1 MVITKPN
8 DLTKVSVKYSEKK
21 IFFGRVSYYLLFE
34 FEWEGEGVGA
44 HSRLGANKLFLP
56 SGWALIRINMV
67 SVLQKTRNMNKDQQV
82 NM

>member
-1 MVITKPN
+1 M
-8 DLTKVSVKYSEKK
+8 
-21 IFFGRVSYYLLFE
+21 
-34 FEWEGEGVGA
+34 GA